1 MESSGS
7 PRSQREFSPDGN
19 ANRYQELR
27 ELLTGPE
34 RRRIDEISKRLN
46 DPVRRAEELS
56 EHLPDAI
63 ALEASR
69 GNRIARALQP
79 AIDTALKA
87 SAARNPKAI
96 ADAIFPVLG
105 PAIRKAIS
113 AALTGMIQSLNHILN
128 QSLSWQGFG
137 WRLEALRTRKSF
149 AEVVLLHTLIYR
161 VEQIYLIHRRSGILL
176 QHVVAENIDTKDPD
190 LVSGML
196 TAIQDFVKDS
206 FDAETGEMLDTLRM
220 DGDHSVWV
228 EHGTE
233 AILAA
238 VIRGMPPVELRSRF
252 RELLEEVHR
261 RCADILEDFDGQ
273 TGYFAVIKRDLEDAL
288 TFQVRHRRNTFSPL
302 LWLPAVF
309 IICLGAYWA
318 WHAVDN
324 HRHWKTLVARL
335 EAEQGILLTTTAK
348 IDGHYYIAGFRDPL
362 AGDIEE
368 VISQSGLSPD
378 RIRSRWQPYFALDP
392 ATVIKRA
399 TLILQPPPTVQLTL
413 SNGALKV
420 RGIASHEWIK
430 RFHNQSGSIPGIQGY
445 DDAGLID
452 SEMSEL
458 RTAIAVLERQRIFFA
473 PGRAQLDES
482 QTALMD
488 QLLAT
493 LGKIQSLYKS
503 MAMTVRIAVIGQTD
517 PSGRW
522 AFNLELSRKR
532 AQAVLS
538 WLIQHRIDPTNMH
551 IVGSTVQTSTVES
564 ASSRDPRVYRSVTF
578 KAFIGTD

>member
-7 PRSQREFSPDGN
+7 PRPQRAASSGRD
-19 ANRYQELR
+19 ANRYEELR
-27 ELLTGPE
+27 KLLTGPE
-34 RRRIDEISKRLN
+34 QRRIDEISKRLN

-63 ALEASR
+63 TLGASR
-69 GNRIARALQP
+69 DNRIARALQP
-79 AIDTALKA
+79 TIDTALKV

-113 AALTGMIQSLNHILN
+113 AALTSMIQSLNQILN
-128 QSLSWQGFG
+128 QSLSRQGLV

-149 AEVVLLHTLIYR
+149 AEVVLLHTLVFR
-161 VEQIYLIHRRSGILL
+161 VEQIFLIHRRSGLLL
-176 QHVVAENIDTKDPD
+176 QHVVAEHIDIKDPD

-196 TAIQDFVKDS
+196 TAIQDFAKDS
-206 FDAETGEMLDTLRM
+206 FDAETGEMLDTLRT
-220 DGDHSVWV
+220 DGDHSIWI

-238 VIRGMPPVELRSRF
+238 VIRGMPPVDLRYRF
-252 RELLEEVHR
+252 RDLLEEVHR
-261 RCADILEDFDGQ
+261 RCAGVLENFDGR
-273 TGYFAVIKRDLEDAL
+273 TGYFAIIKRDLEDAL

-302 LWLPAVF
+302 PWMLAAAL
-309 IICLGAYWA
+309 IGLGAFWA
-318 WHAVDN
+318 WRAVDN
-324 HRHWKTLVARL
+324 HRHWKALVARL
-335 EAEQGILLTTTAK
+335 ESEQGLLLTAAGK
-348 IDGHYYIAGFRDPL
+348 IDGHYYIVGFRDPL
-362 AGDIEE
+362 AGNIEE
-368 VISQSGLSPD
+368 IISNSGLAPD
-378 RIRSRWQPYFALDP
+378 RVQSRWQPYFALDP
-392 ATVIKRA
+392 ATIIKRA
-399 TLILQPPPTVQLTL
+399 TLILQPPPTVQLTI

-420 RGIASHEWIK
+420 RGIASHRWIM
-430 RFHNQSGSIPGIQGY
+430 RFRNQSGAIPGIQGY

-458 RTAIAVLERQRIFFA
+458 RTAIAALERQRIYFA
-473 PGRAQLDES
+473 QGRARLDES
-482 QTALMD
+482 QTAAMD

-493 LGKIQSLYKS
+493 LEKIQSLYKS
-503 MAMTVRIAVIGQTD
+503 MVMTVRIAVVGQTD

-538 WLIQHRIDPTNMH
+538 WLIQRHIDPSNMH
-551 IVGSTVQTSTVES
+551 IVGSSAPMQTVES
-564 ASSRDPRVYRSVTF
+564 DLTKDLRVYRSVIF